1 MSKHILRSNP
11 SYVMC
16 GKSFAEFSSLFVH
29 RRKHSSVNVNVCDN
43 CGKRFS
49 RTNSLTTHEGF
60 HSEGTPNVCD
70 ECFHKWSHVGES
82 GILKGK
88 LLSETSVE
96 RN

>member
-1 MSKHILRSNP
+1 M
-11 SYVMC
+11 
-16 GKSFAEFSSLFVH
+16 H

-43 CGKRFS
+43 CGKRFG
-49 RTNSLTTHEGF
+49 RTNSLTTHERF

-70 ECFHKWSHVGES
+70 EFFHKWSHVGES
-82 GILKGK
+82 DRLKGK